1 MKGLIW
7 GTGRHVGRTKATGSS
22 TKKERE
28 NTPFQG
34 WEKGKEG
41 RRRMGREGRRVS
53 RRSREMDGERWR
65 EMEKG
70 RGGEGAATEKI
81 ESSVGWKVGGASMRE
96 ARAVVRIQDGKEVDE
111 W

>member
-7 GTGRHVGRTKATGSS
+7 GTGRHVGRTKAKGSS
-22 TKKERE
+22 TKKRA
-28 NTPFQG
+28 G
-34 WEKGKEG
+34 KHAVSRMGKEG
-41 RRRMGREGRRVS
+41 RRRMGREGRRGGGK
-53 RRSREMDGERWR
+53 SREMDGERWR

-96 ARAVVRIQDGKEVDE
+96 ARTVVRIQDGKEVSE